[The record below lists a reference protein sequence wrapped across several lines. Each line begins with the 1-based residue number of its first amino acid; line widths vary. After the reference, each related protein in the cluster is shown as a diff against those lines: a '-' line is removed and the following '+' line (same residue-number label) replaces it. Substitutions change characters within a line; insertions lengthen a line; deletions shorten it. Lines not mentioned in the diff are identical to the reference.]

1 MELKGERIMITPT
14 RVSYA
19 VLAATIILAKLL
31 HLGAP
36 LLVVLF
42 SYFALRQLY
51 FLTTRKWLAL
61 ALFIIAV
68 AGIAAAGVYFTRA
81 AILALPDVADTSI
94 PSASAWAQKRQIEL
108 PFSDFDSLR
117 QVVVNTLGE
126 EANYLRNVANVA
138 KATTTNLVF
147 SILGI
152 VAAASLFFKTGL
164 DPYRGT
170 HRVKNN
176 LYSICCEQVARRF
189 RDFYRSFATVMG
201 AQITISLINTALT
214 SIFLLA
220 IRMPHAPLLIVV
232 TFLCGLVPIVGNLVS
247 NTIIVFVALTVS
259 LKLAIS
265 ALVFLIVIHKLE
277 YVLNSKIIGDRIRNP
292 VWLTLIALI
301 LGERLMGIPG
311 LILAPVVLNYLRVE
325 MLTVEVPAQREEV
338 EALNRRAVR
347 SAELIE
353 RLGRIGPEEVQNYFL
368 RLAQEKGFLET
379 VFNAIQEGII
389 VTDSKGRITYLN
401 DAACALFGLE
411 AAEAIGKRLDERIG
425 GLDWGSLTQSGG
437 PVSHDV
443 EIFYPQN
450 RFINFY
456 VVPLVM
462 EQREPTVAGGGD
474 SGGIVAGIHR

>member
-1 MELKGERIMITPT
+1 MITPT

-19 VLAATIILAKLL
+19 VLAATIILAGFL

-51 FLTTRKWLAL
+51 FVTRRKWLAL

-68 AGIAAAGVYFTRA
+68 AGLAAAGIYFTRA

-94 PSASAWAQKRQIEL
+94 PSASAWAQKRQIDL
-108 PFSDFDSLR
+108 PFSDFESLR
-117 QVVVNTLGE
+117 QVVISALGE

-176 LYSICCEQVARRF
+176 LYSICCDQVARRF

-214 SIFLLA
+214 AIFLTA
-220 IRMPHAPLLIVV
+220 VRIPHAALLIVV
-232 TFLCGLVPIVGNLVS
+232 TFLCGIVPIVGNLIS

-277 YVLNSKIIGDRIRNP
+277 YLLNSKIIGDRIRNP

-325 MLTVEVPAQREEV
+325 MLTVEVPDQLEEV
-338 EALNRRAVR
+338 EVLSR
-347 SAELIE
+347 
-353 RLGRIGPEEVQNYFL
+353 
-368 RLAQEKGFLET
+368 
-379 VFNAIQEGII
+379 
-389 VTDSKGRITYLN
+389 
-401 DAACALFGLE
+401 
-411 AAEAIGKRLDERIG
+411 
-425 GLDWGSLTQSGG
+425 
-437 PVSHDV
+437 
-443 EIFYPQN
+443 
-450 RFINFY
+450 
-456 VVPLVM
+456 
-462 EQREPTVAGGGD
+462 
-474 SGGIVAGIHR
+474 

>member
-1 MELKGERIMITPT
+1 MITPT

-19 VLAATIILAKLL
+19 VLAATIILAGFL

-51 FLTTRKWLAL
+51 FLTRRKWLAL

-68 AGIAAAGVYFTRA
+68 AGIAAAGIYFTRA

-117 QVVVNTLGE
+117 QVVINTLGE

-176 LYSICCEQVARRF
+176 LYSICYDEVSRRF

-201 AQITISLINTALT
+201 AQITISLINTVLT
-214 SIFLLA
+214 AIFLLA
-220 IRMPHAPLLIVV
+220 VHMPHAPLLIAV

-259 LKLAIS
+259 VKLAIS
-265 ALVFLIVIHKLE
+265 ALVFLVVIHKLE
-277 YVLNSKIIGDRIRNP
+277 YLLNSKIIGDRIRNP

-325 MLTVEVPAQREEV
+325 MLTVEVPARREEV
-338 EALNRRAVR
+338 ELLNR
-347 SAELIE
+347 
-353 RLGRIGPEEVQNYFL
+353 
-368 RLAQEKGFLET
+368 
-379 VFNAIQEGII
+379 
-389 VTDSKGRITYLN
+389 
-401 DAACALFGLE
+401 
-411 AAEAIGKRLDERIG
+411 
-425 GLDWGSLTQSGG
+425 
-437 PVSHDV
+437 
-443 EIFYPQN
+443 
-450 RFINFY
+450 
-456 VVPLVM
+456 
-462 EQREPTVAGGGD
+462 
-474 SGGIVAGIHR
+474 

>member
-1 MELKGERIMITPT
+1 MITPT
-14 RVSYA
+14 RLSYGLLA
-19 VLAATIILAKLL
+19 VTIILAGLL
-31 HLGAP
+31 HLGVP
-36 LLVVLF
+36 LLVILF

-51 FLTTRKWLAL
+51 FVTKRKWLAL
-61 ALFIIAV
+61 ILFGIVV
-68 AGIAAAGVYFTRA
+68 AGIAAAAVYFTRA

-108 PFSDFDSLR
+108 PFTDFESLR
-117 QVVVNTLGE
+117 QLVIDTLGE

-138 KATTTNLVF
+138 KATTRNVVF

-176 LYSICCEQVARRF
+176 LYSICCDQVSRRF

-214 SIFLLA
+214 AIFLMA
-220 IRMPHAPLLIVV
+220 VHMPHAPLLIAV
-232 TFLCGLVPIVGNLVS
+232 TFLCGLVPIVGNLLS

-265 ALVFLIVIHKLE
+265 ALGFLVVIHKLE
-277 YVLNSKIIGDRIRNP
+277 YLLNSKIIGDRIRNP

-325 MLTVEVPAQREEV
+325 MLTVEVR
-338 EALNRRAVR
+338 
-347 SAELIE
+347 
-353 RLGRIGPEEVQNYFL
+353 
-368 RLAQEKGFLET
+368 T
-379 VFNAIQEGII
+379 
-389 VTDSKGRITYLN
+389 
-401 DAACALFGLE
+401 
-411 AAEAIGKRLDERIG
+411 AEAPNSNIQAPNELEPSNIG
-425 GLDWGSLTQSGG
+425 
-437 PVSHDV
+437 
-443 EIFYPQN
+443 
-450 RFINFY
+450 
-456 VVPLVM
+456 
-462 EQREPTVAGGGD
+462 A
-474 SGGIVAGIHR
+474 